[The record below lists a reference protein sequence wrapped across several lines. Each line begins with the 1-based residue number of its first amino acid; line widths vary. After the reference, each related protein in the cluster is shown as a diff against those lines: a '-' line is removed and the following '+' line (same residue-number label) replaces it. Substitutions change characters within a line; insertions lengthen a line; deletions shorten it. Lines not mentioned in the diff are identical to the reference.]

1 MPKQTKAVTELV
13 WRLVSLVL
21 AGLTIV
27 SVAHCLYWS
36 VTLQKDMQ
44 FIRKYCEDTV
54 TTEDDPLAGPIRTT
68 YAHLL
73 PYNALNLQMGLVGR
87 DYLHISEDMHY
98 FLNLWMLD
106 DPSQDDGRLKQSALE
121 LQQRK
126 SEWASLRLSEIY
138 PQYSEFLDNSIA
150 LYSNMQSAI
159 ELQEST
165 GKSHKELE
173 LFNTQEYSEKTLS
186 LGAEMVEQAQVYAV
200 INQAARQFIRLGLAY
215 LIVLTIYKAWV
226 RHKESNIRLG
236 SPE

>member
-1 MPKQTKAVTELV
+1 M

-21 AGLTIV
+21 AGLTII
-27 SVAHCLYWS
+27 SVAHCIYWS

-54 TTEDDPLAGPIRTT
+54 TTENDPLAGPIRAT
-68 YAHLL
+68 YARLL
-73 PYNALNLQMGLVGR
+73 PYNALSLQMGLVGR
-87 DYLHISEDMHY
+87 DYLDISENMRY

-106 DPSQDDGRLKQSALE
+106 DPGQDDGRLKQSALE
-121 LQQRK
+121 IQQRK
-126 SEWASLRLSEIY
+126 SEWERLRLSKIY
-138 PQYSEFLDNSIA
+138 PQYSEFLDINIA
-150 LYSNMQSAI
+150 MYDNMQSAI
-159 ELQEST
+159 ELQAST

-200 INQAARQFIRLGLAY
+200 INQAARQFVRLGIAY
-215 LIVLTIYKAWV
+215 LIVLIIYKAWV
-226 RHKESNIRLG
+226 KRKEADGRLG